1 MLKQYCILFLWNRV
15 IIDEGHIIRNSGT
28 KIHKACCLYSNVV
41 NCKWILTGTPIQNSN
56 KDMISILKFIGFNI
70 SNIKKNMEE
79 IVNKY
84 LLRRTKN
91 ILMKDGKFSDYQIV
105 NNFVEFD
112 TKEEKD
118 IYREIQNNALEELIN
133 AEEELNGAELNLF
146 ILEILLRLRQASSH
160 PGIALENL
168 KKKYNTTKI

>member
-1 MLKQYCILFLWNRV
+1 
-15 IIDEGHIIRNSGT
+15 
-28 KIHKACCLYSNVV
+28 
-41 NCKWILTGTPIQNSN
+41 
-56 KDMISILKFIGFNI
+56 
-70 SNIKKNMEE
+70 
-79 IVNKY
+79 
-84 LLRRTKN
+84 
-91 ILMKDGKFSDYQIV
+91 MKDGKFSDYQIV

-112 TKEEKD
+112 TEEEKD

-168 KKKYNTTKI
+168 KKNITQLGGKNFQSTT